1 MVMMV
6 VLDTASDSRGGRF
19 PNLLLKI
26 LRLIKLL
33 LSLSPFTT
41 PSLCF
46 LYQDGNGSHNK
57 YVLLHTNTT
66 IIIQK
71 KNSCKSFSLL
81 LCGSSTGETIQN
93 IQKCVFF
100 YFKSMPGEYIM

>member
-57 YVLLHTNTT
+57 YVHLHTNTT

-93 IQKCVFF
+93 IQKCVVFLF
-100 YFKSMPGEYIM
+100 